1 MPNFPLLSNN
11 TFSLAT
17 SFFYSQH
24 GNAAEKAL
32 EIVDSRSLNKRIQ
45 QMLGLNIVI
54 VRIDNMKMLITL
66 YRRKVKEKNK
76 NKNNKKKLTSKRGTH
91 Q

>member
-24 GNAAEKAL
+24 RNAAEKAL
-32 EIVDSRSLNKRIQ
+32 EIVDSRSLNKRDTADA
-45 QMLGLNIVI
+45 GSWYSNS
-54 VRIDNMKMLITL
+54 
-66 YRRKVKEKNK
+66 KN
-76 NKNNKKKLTSKRGTH
+76 R
-91 Q
+91 

>member
-1 MPNFPLLSNN
+1 MMPNFPLLSNN

-32 EIVDSRSLNKRIQ
+32 EIVDSRSLNKRDTADA
-45 QMLGLNIVI
+45 G
-54 VRIDNMKMLITL
+54 
-66 YRRKVKEKNK
+66 
-76 NKNNKKKLTSKRGTH
+76 S
-91 Q
+91 